1 MSTYSEQQG
10 GPGAVLW
17 AVIITI
23 ILIGI
28 IIFFSGC
35 EKPVTY
41 DMRGEWNGSNGNITL
56 TLDLLQTG
64 TVITGSGQCFPSSIS
79 LVLSAKGMD
88 NIFYN
93 AVFTDRFTTQGE
105 FYTNQSLILTKQ

>member
-17 AVIITI
+17 AVII
-23 ILIGI
+23 
-28 IIFFSGC
+28 
-35 EKPVTY
+35 
-41 DMRGEWNGSNGNITL
+41 NITL

-64 TVITGSGQCFPSSIS
+64 TVITGSGQLGLNFFTNTSYSVNVTGQCFPSSIS